1 MLMELA
7 LTVSVWSICGSERNS
22 RRIDNPAHI
31 VFPMNV
37 HQALEIGAIAV
48 AGTMTGNEMAV
59 AFFVHPRVSRLDD
72 ETHVKAVQ
80 TLASGLGKAMPFWY
94 ALTLLLSLA
103 VTFISH
109 STWDTS
115 RWLALSA
122 TALFAAMIVYSL
134 LLPVPINDQVARW
147 KPDSLPSN
155 WRALRQRW
163 DTLHAIR
170 VGILTFALLLLIA
183 SCV

>member
-1 MLMELA
+1 
-7 LTVSVWSICGSERNS
+7 
-22 RRIDNPAHI
+22 
-31 VFPMNV
+31 MNV
-37 HQALEIGAIAV
+37 HHALEIVAIAV

-59 AFFVHPRVSRLDD
+59 AFFVHPRISRLDD
-72 ETHVKAVQ
+72 ASHVKAAQ

-103 VTFISH
+103 VTFVAH
-109 STWDTS
+109 STWDMP

-122 TALFAAMIVYSL
+122 SALFAAMIVYTL
-134 LLPVPINDQVARW
+134 ILPVPINNQVAQW

-163 DTLHAIR
+163 DMLHAIR
-170 VGILTFALLLLIA
+170 VGVISFALILLIA

>member
-1 MLMELA
+1 
-7 LTVSVWSICGSERNS
+7 
-22 RRIDNPAHI
+22 
-31 VFPMNV
+31 MNF

-59 AFFVHPRVSRLDD
+59 AFFVHPRISRLD
-72 ETHVKAVQ
+72 ETHVKTAQ

-103 VTFISH
+103 VTFIAH
-109 STWDTS
+109 STWGKP

-122 TALFAAMIVYSL
+122 AALFAAMIVYSL
-134 LLPVPINDQVARW
+134 LLPVPINDQIARW

-170 VGILTFALLLLIA
+170 ISVLTFALILLIA